1 MILICPLCK
10 KQFSY
15 KKCFIDHTQ
24 TECRYQYDVN
34 SLKNELCILK
44 NAFKE
49 VEESEQKWVRK
60 YQRLQSRY
68 INTLSYIES
77 VNDNFCA

>member
-1 MILICPLCK
+1 MILVCPLCK
-10 KQFSY
+10 KEFSY

-24 TECRYQYDVN
+24 SECHNQCNVSELR
-34 SLKNELCILK
+34 NELCVLK
-44 NAFKE
+44 DAFKE
-49 VEESEQKWVRK
+49 VEESEQKWIRK
-60 YQRLQSRY
+60 YQRLQNRY